1 MTALNL
7 GFLASHG
14 GTSMRAIVGAIA
26 DGALD
31 AQALIV
37 ISNNCD
43 APALQFAR
51 QHGIAVRHI
60 SATTAGSDAAADMA
74 IAQALEDA
82 GVDWVVMSGYLRKLG
97 PATLTRYRGRILNI
111 HPALLPKFGGKG
123 MFGHHV
129 HEAVLAAGERLTGA
143 TVHLVD
149 AEYDHGPVLAQ
160 ASVPV
165 LAGDTADDLQYR
177 VMSIEPELYVRTLRD
192 IAAGTIPLPPP

>member
-1 MTALNL
+1 
-7 GFLASHG
+7 
-14 GTSMRAIVGAIA
+14 MRAIIAAIGAGTLAANPRIA
-26 DGALD
+26 
-31 AQALIV
+31 
-37 ISNNCD
+37 ISNNPS
-43 APALQFAR
+43 APALGHAR
-51 QHGIAVRHI
+51 AVGVPARHV
-60 SATTAGSDAAADMA
+60 SATSAGSAEAADRM
-74 IAQALEDA
+74 IASLLAA
-82 GVDWVVMSGYLRKLG
+82 SAVDLVVLSGYLRPIGPVTLG
-97 PATLTRYRGRILNI
+97 RFRNRILNI